1 MASFVH
7 AQNIAAVWNHCHPW
21 QFWLNG
27 INYFAGIC
35 SKMSDEV
42 TLLSSLTD
50 FFFYASVLA

>member
-42 TLLSSLTD
+42 AFYLTD